1 MKIKYTNK
9 EIQELDFPNVKGK
22 TYIYTISEEDLK
34 RITDAELLEPEDK
47 QRVFAMYKDDSNIID
62 MLSEDLDNGRILIA
76 GTTENSSL
84 VQFYELEKGTEIIL
98 EELLQKIK

>member
-9 EIQELDFPNVKGK
+9 EIQEIDFPNVKGK

-34 RITDAELLEPEDK
+34 RITDAELFELDDIK
-47 QRVFAMYKDDSNIID
+47 RVFIMYKEDSNIMD
-62 MLSEDLDNGRILIA
+62 FLSEDLDNGRILVA
-76 GTTENSSL
+76 GYSNDTAL
-84 VQFYELEKGTEIIL
+84 VQFYELEFGTEIVL